1 MRPSV
6 PGHGLVLSDSA
17 RREYAR
23 PQILS
28 HEQRGAPPLRS
39 LVPRDGGMRSSDPA
53 AEMRIID
60 THLHLIYLDRFAYEW
75 LDSAGINQQ
84 WDAPSYFAEAERL
97 GIETALHM
105 ECGGINRV
113 FEDETTFVLSAHPKV
128 IGAIAAA
135 TPDTTEFTR
144 QLERYASLTG
154 VRGIRRLLQ
163 NDPDDLS
170 RDERFRANVRRLAE
184 QKLSF
189 DLCVRPQQ
197 LPVARELAAACP
209 DVQFVLD
216 HCGNPPIS
224 SGDISQWR
232 MDLAA
237 LAELPNVVG
246 KVSGIVNH
254 AKLGWTSSDLR
265 PAVEHV
271 IESFGW
277 DRVVWGSDRP
287 VLAPYGGL
295 TRWVEAT
302 REIVSGASATEQE
315 KLFSKNAARIYRI

>member
-1 MRPSV
+1 
-6 PGHGLVLSDSA
+6 
-17 RREYAR
+17 
-23 PQILS
+23 
-28 HEQRGAPPLRS
+28 
-39 LVPRDGGMRSSDPA
+39 
-53 AEMRIID
+53 MRIID
-60 THLHLIYLDRFAYEW
+60 THLHLIYLDRFTYEW
-75 LDSAGINQQ
+75 LDSCGINQQ
-84 WDAPSYFAEAERL
+84 WDAPSYFAEAEGL
-97 GIETALHM
+97 GIEAALHM
-105 ECGGINRV
+105 ECGGINPV
-113 FEDETTFVLSAHPKV
+113 SEDETAFVLSVHPKV
-128 IGAIAAA
+128 IGAIAVA
-135 TPDTTEFTR
+135 TPETPDFAK
-144 QLERYASLTG
+144 QLERFAGLPG

-170 RDERFRANVRRLAE
+170 RDEIFRANVRRLAE

-189 DLCVRPQQ
+189 DLCVRPRQ

-232 MDLAA
+232 IDLAA

-254 AKLGWTSSDLR
+254 AQPGWTSNDLR

-271 IESFGW
+271 IGSFGW

-287 VLAPYGGL
+287 VLAPHGGL
-295 TRWVEAT
+295 TRWVEAAK
-302 REIVSGASATEQE
+302 EIVSGASATEQE
-315 KLFSKNAARIYRI
+315 QLFSKNAARVYRL